1 MQILDSSGL
10 NKKTFL
16 LSAVDLISNS
26 EDMVKLLTKQKE
38 PSTEEE
44 EEMKLTLL
52 MEQRLQCILL
62 ALAKLAG
69 KFKASGA
76 KEYVHILKKTISIWI

>member
-1 MQILDSSGL
+1 LIL
-10 NKKTFL
+10 
-16 LSAVDLISNS
+16 NS

-69 KFKASGA
+69 KFKGAGA
-76 KEYVHILKKTISIWI
+76 KEYVQTIASLPCLIYFLWFADLTSRPCMQ